1 MLGSRG
7 TDASQALADK
17 APLDTADAPEPSP
30 PPGCNTGPVA
40 DVFADPV
47 AVVVEACRVARA
59 HHAALGFVSAE
70 EAERFVV
77 ARICAS
83 AVVPP
88 QVLAEASE
96 ALAGEHL
103 PAVVPPQGVAAL
115 NKALAGKH
123 VPAPNVQ

>member
-1 MLGSRG
+1 MRPSRSSAQQNACAPERRG
-7 TDASQALADK
+7 GCKETVPCGEGLRDAS
-17 APLDTADAPEPSP
+17 
-30 PPGCNTGPVA
+30 
-40 DVFADPV
+40 FAHLQV
-47 AVVVEACRVARA
+47 
-59 HHAALGFVSAE
+59 
-70 EAERFVV
+70 VV